1 VIAGNNLLTGEG
13 EGGGGR
19 GAELYYCEK
28 AWSSINYSKLSFY
41 NTGLKGPKHEIIGFR
56 AFMQSEPECTLKTKC
71 QSSSLNHQNLDFLA
85 Y

>member
-1 VIAGNNLLTGEG
+1 VIAGDYLLTGEG

-41 NTGLKGPKHEIIGFR
+41 NTGFKGPKHEIFGSR
-56 AFMQSEPECTLKTKC
+56 VSMQSEPEYTLKI
-71 QSSSLNHQNLDFLA
+71 QNA
-85 Y
+85 KVQA